1 MERRTLMAAVEDGFD
16 HAFKDPLWKDI
27 ALDDS
32 FRSLYLHKA
41 VQKLD
46 RIRQNGPACH
56 IYPGAVHTRLAHSL
70 GVYHVGRMIMQRL
83 VSTGAEGL
91 DVTGIRS
98 FLAACLLHDIGHFP
112 YAHSLKELSVREH
125 EELACQLIEDDRSLY
140 EAIEETGAHAGMVM
154 AIIDGGRPADDQCLV
169 YRGILSGALD
179 PDKLDYL
186 NRDAFFAGVPYGLQD
201 TGYIISS
208 MRLHE
213 GRIALERDAVS
224 SLEHLLF
231 SKYLMYRNVYW
242 HKGVRS
248 ATCMIKKALLEG
260 LRDGVLSFDDLYFI
274 DDFDFDRLPDR
285 HPDYGPFSLIERVAD
300 SQLLSRTWSRPYRPG
315 GRLETACADL
325 FDRLDVEQSL
335 YRRLSRRYPQLRP
348 YEVVI
353 DIQEPISFESDT
365 MILVDGQARPF
376 TEVSTI
382 FSSDVARQFTSSLR
396 TIALYAPAYVDGD
409 LAGGIVEDG
418 LED

>member
-1 MERRTLMAAVEDGFD
+1 
-16 HAFKDPLWKDI
+16 
-27 ALDDS
+27 
-32 FRSLYLHKA
+32 
-41 VQKLD
+41 
-46 RIRQNGPACH
+46 
-56 IYPGAVHTRLAHSL
+56 
-70 GVYHVGRMIMQRL
+70 
-83 VSTGAEGL
+83 
-91 DVTGIRS
+91 
-98 FLAACLLHDIGHFP
+98 
-112 YAHSLKELSVREH
+112 
-125 EELACQLIEDDRSLY
+125 
-140 EAIEETGAHAGMVM
+140 
-154 AIIDGGRPADDQCLV
+154 
-169 YRGILSGALD
+169 
-179 PDKLDYL
+179 
-186 NRDAFFAGVPYGLQD
+186 
-201 TGYIISS
+201 
-208 MRLHE
+208 MRLNE

-300 SQLLSRTWSRPYRPG
+300 SQLLSRIWSRPYRPG